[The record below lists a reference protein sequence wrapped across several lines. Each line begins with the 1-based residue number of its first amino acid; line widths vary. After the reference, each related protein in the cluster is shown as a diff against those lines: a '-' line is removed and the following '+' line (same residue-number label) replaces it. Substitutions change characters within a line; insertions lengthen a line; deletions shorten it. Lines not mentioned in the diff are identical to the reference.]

1 MNVSELLS
9 ELESRGTRVEVHG
22 DRLRIQPPES
32 VDEALLEAIRAHK
45 GELVELLRP
54 ECCVA
59 DAVAVGV
66 EPEQWPI
73 TAAEL
78 LAMPLSEFAEAR
90 RVVRVV
96 SSVLGEVVIF
106 ASDNAVVDPGE
117 SLVVYR
123 AVELRELIGLSEEDL
138 KTVHEVKRVFQGT
151 IEPS

>member
-22 DRLRIQPPES
+22 DRLRIQPAES

-45 GELVELLRP
+45 SELVKLLRS
-54 ECCVA
+54 ESSVA
-59 DAVAVGV
+59 DTVPGEV

-78 LAMPLSEFAEAR
+78 LAMPLSEFAEAG
-90 RVVRVV
+90 RVVRVF
-96 SSVLGEVVIF
+96 SSVLGEVVIL
-106 ASDNAVVDPGE
+106 ASDDAVIDPDE

-123 AVELRELIGLSEEDL
+123 AAELRELIGLNSEDL
-138 KTVHEVKRVFQGT
+138 RTVYEVKRVFQGT